1 MNQYLK
7 QSSINKNEITKNRAG
22 VQRECLK
29 YNIRGANNQ
38 LPKRLYG
45 FVHLK
50 LFNVKYKF
58 VHLQLFDV
66 KVLFIVKH
74 IICKQK
80 RTAVNRCLPLIQD
93 FKLTRKND
101 DLLPSMQK
109 QMFEVLLSVHVYT
122 KIRITDKRY
131 QTNAVLIF

>member
-7 QSSINKNEITKNRAG
+7 QSSRNKNEITKNRAG

-29 YNIRGANNQ
+29 CNIRGTNNQ

-45 FVHLK
+45 FVHLQ

-58 VHLQLFDV
+58 VHLQLFDA

-74 IICKQK
+74 IIRNQK
-80 RTAVNRCLPLIQD
+80 RTSVNRCVPLIQD

-101 DLLPSMQK
+101 DLLPSRQK
-109 QMFEVLLSVHVYT
+109 KMFEVLFSVHVYT

-131 QTNAVLIF
+131 QTNAVPIF